1 MGDGGPNIKT
11 GMEKRDIGS
20 EPALASTSTAAAED
34 NQGIQ
39 AGKVTEE
46 RSGMDRLAEGVR
58 AAVAPSGREQQGDVR
73 TSAARRL
80 GAATLGMRRERLL
93 ALREDS
99 TDQRIA

>member
-1 MGDGGPNIKT
+1 M
-11 GMEKRDIGS
+11 
-20 EPALASTSTAAAED
+20 
-34 NQGIQ
+34 Q

-46 RSGMDRLAEGVR
+46 RSGMDGLAEGMR
-58 AAVAPSGREQQGDVR
+58 AAVAPSGREQQEDVR
-73 TSAARRL
+73 ARATRGL